1 MSFFPPDP
9 PIPEHDD
16 DVESPQPRWWQAP
29 ENELPVLVATPEILA
44 ATDHVAVG
52 VSGIAVY
59 SDGIELRIE
68 RRLRRNGVAMQE
80 WNQLTGAFMEH
91 MVYGSADPT
100 ARLRVGVVLADGTTV
115 TDASAF
121 FGARDPMAQP
131 DGYVLSRREQGGGG
145 GTHAY
150 SSADHLWLWP
160 LPPDGEI
167 EIVMQWP
174 AFGIGETRVVVDAGA
189 VSELSAR
196 ARPFWAD

>member
-1 MSFFPPDP
+1 M
-9 PIPEHDD
+9 PEPDD

-29 ENELPVLVATPEILA
+29 ENELPVLVAAPEILA
-44 ATDHVAVG
+44 ATDHVAVAVAG
-52 VSGIAVY
+52 VAVY

-68 RRLRRNGVAMQE
+68 RRLRRHGVALQE
-80 WNQLTGAFMEH
+80 WNELTGAFMEH
-91 MVYGSADPT
+91 MPYGSAYPGG
-100 ARLRVGVVLADGTTV
+100 RFRVGMVLVDGTTV
-115 TDASAF
+115 TDASPF
-121 FGARDPMAQP
+121 FGAGDPMAQP

-145 GTHAY
+145 GMHAY

-174 AFGIGETRVVVDAGA
+174 AFGIGETRVIIDAGT

-196 ARPFWAD
+196 ARPFWTD